1 MTVTPWAGVRAGAK
15 RPVLPQSRTRPRA
28 RGAGLTENFVNIYSR
43 LPPEIL
49 LKQFPLPQRKTIY
62 RE

>member
-15 RPVLPQSRTRPRA
+15 RPVLPQSRTRP

-49 LKQFPLPQRKTIY
+49 LKQFPLPQRKTI
-62 RE
+62 